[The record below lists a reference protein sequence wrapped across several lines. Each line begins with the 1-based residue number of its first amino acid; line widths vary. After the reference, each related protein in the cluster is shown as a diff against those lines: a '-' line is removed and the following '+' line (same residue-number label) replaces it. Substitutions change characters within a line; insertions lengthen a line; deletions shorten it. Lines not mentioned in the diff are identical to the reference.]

1 MDETT
6 SRPREAATDG
16 DGPSA
21 VELEAKLFRGLGD
34 ARRLVLLRL
43 LVSGPR
49 TAGDLAR
56 LAQLSPSGAS
66 NHLRCLLECGLVLV
80 ESDGRFN
87 RYRLAD
93 VGVAGLLLGAE
104 QLLSR
109 VAREIEA
116 CLNYGPPSRR
126 ALRARPVAHA
136 GRPSMAGTRRE
147 LEASAHSSGARGK
160 PGATEGSS

>member
-1 MDETT
+1 MGE
-6 SRPREAATDG
+6 SRDGATDG
-16 DGPSA
+16 DGLSA

-34 ARRLVLLRL
+34 CRRLMLLRL
-43 LVSGPR
+43 LVSAPR

-66 NHLRCLLECGLVLV
+66 NHLRCLLECGLVVV

-104 QLLSR
+104 QLLGR
-109 VAREIEA
+109 VAGEIEA

-136 GRPSMAGTRRE
+136 ARPSVAGTRRE
-147 LEASAHSSGARGK
+147 LEASARSSGARPK
-160 PGATEGSS
+160 PGAIEGAS

>member
-1 MDETT
+1 MGETLGQ
-6 SRPREAATDG
+6 SGENAAHG
-16 DGPSA
+16 DGLSA

-66 NHLRCLLECGLVLV
+66 NHLRCLLECGLVVV

-104 QLLSR
+104 QLLGR
-109 VAREIEA
+109 VAGEIEA

-126 ALRARPVAHA
+126 ALRARLVAHA
-136 GRPSMAGTRRE
+136 SRPSVAGTGRE
-147 LEASAHSSGARGK
+147 VEASARSSAAQGK
-160 PGATEGSS
+160 PAAIGGAS